1 MYKGRFFVVLFVCIR
16 GLIWGGWGAVLRS
29 SLFFT
34 ADDELVVCLIDRMK
48 RPTDRP
54 TKRTDEQA
62 ASSSSWPAAASTS
75 SPRPGAASSTPWPSC
90 WCVPSS
96 ERHTRTHTHTHTQ
109 NQSINQLIHTPPTN
123 IGRTQGVGSTTVMI
137 TSTSMINDLV
147 GEHESAKGGFVFGAY
162 SLTDKYV
169 GRGCVRISRK

>member
-1 MYKGRFFVVLFVCIR
+1 MFD
-16 GLIWGGWGAVLRS
+16 RS
-29 SLFFT
+29 NET
-34 ADDELVVCLIDRMK
+34 TN
-48 RPTDRP
+48 RPTDQ
-54 TKRTDEQA
+54 TNGRTGGVVVLLA
-62 ASSSSWPAAASTS
+62 CCGFHIITPAWSGLIYPLAVVLVRALLRTTH
-75 SPRPGAASSTPWPSC
+75 A
-90 WCVPSS
+90 
-96 ERHTRTHTHTHTQ
+96 HTHTHTHTQ